1 MMNSLFSIIGLL
13 FAAIFLLY
21 YYRSVFSS
29 IKNDPK
35 GSALMAISVI
45 LMMILFYFF
54 FKIKGNKMGG
64 SNFILRGIK

>member
-21 YYRSVFSS
+21 YYRSVFLF

-35 GSALMAISVI
+35 GSAIMAISII
-45 LMMILFYFF
+45 LMMILFYLF
-54 FKIKGNKMGG
+54 FKNKG
-64 SNFILRGIK
+64 F